1 MHPPVV
7 TFDVTAALT
16 IHRGIAN
23 QPGGLFTLGDRHR
36 QIPQDIRK
44 HWQAK
49 SCRSIWRLTFDLTR
63 NIPILLFRKNI
74 GPEIKMLGTIVNTM
88 AIIAGSLVGFIFS
101 RFIPKKNADSLIQ
114 AVAFAIIL
122 IGLKMAWKT
131 DAFIIVICSLSF
143 GTIIGELIRIEERVN
158 NLGNWLEERFAK
170 SGSRISKGF
179 VTTSLLYCVGSM
191 AIVGALESG
200 LTGNHDTLFA
210 KSVLDGLGSIIFT
223 ASMGIGVLFSAA
235 SVFLYQGLIT
245 VSASFMK
252 QFLTPEVITQ
262 MSAVGGL
269 LIVAMGFNMLVMVK
283 IKVGNCLPAIF
294 IPLVYFIFKQ
304 LFALLY

>member
-1 MHPPVV
+1 
-7 TFDVTAALT
+7 
-16 IHRGIAN
+16 
-23 QPGGLFTLGDRHR
+23 
-36 QIPQDIRK
+36 
-44 HWQAK
+44 
-49 SCRSIWRLTFDLTR
+49 
-63 NIPILLFRKNI
+63 
-74 GPEIKMLGTIVNTM
+74 MLGTFVNTM
-88 AIIAGSLVGFIFS
+88 AIIGGSLIGLIFS
-101 RFIPKKNADSLIQ
+101 RFIPTKMTDSLIH
-114 AVAFAIIL
+114 AVAFAVIL

-131 DAFIIVICSLSF
+131 DAFIILICSLSF
-143 GTIIGELIRIEERVN
+143 GTIIGELSRIEDRVN
-158 NLGNWLEERFAK
+158 NFGNWLENRFAK
-170 SGSRISKGF
+170 TGSSISKGF

-210 KSVLDGLGSIIFT
+210 KSVLDGLGSIIFA

-245 VSASFMK
+245 LSASFMK

-269 LIVAMGFNMLVMVK
+269 LIVAMGFNMLEMVK

-294 IPLVYFIFKQ
+294 IPLIYYMLKQ
-304 LFALLY
+304 LFASLF

>member
-1 MHPPVV
+1 
-7 TFDVTAALT
+7 
-16 IHRGIAN
+16 
-23 QPGGLFTLGDRHR
+23 
-36 QIPQDIRK
+36 
-44 HWQAK
+44 
-49 SCRSIWRLTFDLTR
+49 
-63 NIPILLFRKNI
+63 
-74 GPEIKMLGTIVNTM
+74 MLGTFVNTM
-88 AIIAGSLVGFIFS
+88 AIIGGSLIGLIFS
-101 RFIPKKNADSLIQ
+101 RFIPTKIADSLIH
-114 AVAFAIIL
+114 AVAFAVIL

-131 DAFIIVICSLSF
+131 DAFIILICSLAF
-143 GTIIGELIRIEERVN
+143 GTIIGELGRIEDRVN
-158 NLGNWLEERFAK
+158 NLGSWLEERFAK
-170 SGSRISKGF
+170 PGSSISKGF

-210 KSVLDGLGSIIFT
+210 KSVLDGLGSIIFA
-223 ASMGIGVLFSAA
+223 ASLGIGVLFSAA

-269 LIVAMGFNMLVMVK
+269 LIVAMGFNMLEMVK

-294 IPLVYFIFKQ
+294 IPLVYHIFKQ
-304 LFALLY
+304 LFASLF

>member
-1 MHPPVV
+1 
-7 TFDVTAALT
+7 
-16 IHRGIAN
+16 
-23 QPGGLFTLGDRHR
+23 
-36 QIPQDIRK
+36 
-44 HWQAK
+44 
-49 SCRSIWRLTFDLTR
+49 
-63 NIPILLFRKNI
+63 
-74 GPEIKMLGTIVNTM
+74 MLGTIVNTT
-88 AIIAGSLVGFIFS
+88 AIICGSLVGLIFS
-101 RFIPKKNADSLIQ
+101 RFIPKKMTDSLIH
-114 AVAFAIIL
+114 AVAFAVIL

-131 DAFIIVICSLSF
+131 DAFIILICSLSF
-143 GTIIGELIRIEERVN
+143 GTIIGELGRIEDRVA
-158 NLGNWLEERFAK
+158 NLGNWLEEKFAK
-170 SGSRISKGF
+170 PGSSISKGF

-210 KSVLDGLGSIIFT
+210 KSVLDGLGSIIFA
-223 ASMGIGVLFSAA
+223 ASMGIGVLFSAV

-269 LIVAMGFNMLVMVK
+269 LIVAMGFNMLEMVK

-294 IPLVYFIFKQ
+294 IPLVYYMFKQ
-304 LFALLY
+304 LVALFY

>member
-1 MHPPVV
+1 
-7 TFDVTAALT
+7 
-16 IHRGIAN
+16 
-23 QPGGLFTLGDRHR
+23 
-36 QIPQDIRK
+36 
-44 HWQAK
+44 
-49 SCRSIWRLTFDLTR
+49 
-63 NIPILLFRKNI
+63 
-74 GPEIKMLGTIVNTM
+74 MLGTIVNTM

-269 LIVAMGFNMLVMVK
+269 LIVAMGFNMLEMVK

>member
-1 MHPPVV
+1 
-7 TFDVTAALT
+7 
-16 IHRGIAN
+16 
-23 QPGGLFTLGDRHR
+23 
-36 QIPQDIRK
+36 
-44 HWQAK
+44 
-49 SCRSIWRLTFDLTR
+49 
-63 NIPILLFRKNI
+63 
-74 GPEIKMLGTIVNTM
+74 MLGTFVNTM
-88 AIIAGSLVGFIFS
+88 AIIGGSLIGLIFS
-101 RFIPKKNADSLIQ
+101 RFIPTKMADSLIH
-114 AVAFAIIL
+114 AVAFAVIL

-131 DAFIIVICSLSF
+131 DAFIVLICSLAF
-143 GTIIGELIRIEERVN
+143 GTIIGELSRIEDRVN
-158 NLGNWLEERFAK
+158 NLGNWLEEKFAK
-170 SGSRISKGF
+170 PGSSISKGF

-210 KSVLDGLGSIIFT
+210 KSVLDGLGSIIFA

-269 LIVAMGFNMLVMVK
+269 LIVAMGFNMLEMVK

-294 IPLVYFIFKQ
+294 IPLVYYMFKQ
-304 LFALLY
+304 LLALFY